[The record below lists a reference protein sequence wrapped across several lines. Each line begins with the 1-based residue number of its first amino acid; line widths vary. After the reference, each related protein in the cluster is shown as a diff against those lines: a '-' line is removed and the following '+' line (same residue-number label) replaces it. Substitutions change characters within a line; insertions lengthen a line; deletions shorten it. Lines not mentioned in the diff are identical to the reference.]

1 MRRIDVYRSSTTRNH
16 GRVTMEL
23 LLSTSVL
30 EGLQLVA
37 DTTHM
42 PDSSFSDFVIGVC
55 ESLYDESKRNV
66 IIGGY
71 LATG

>member
-1 MRRIDVYRSSTTRNH
+1 
-16 GRVTMEL
+16 MEL

-37 DTTHM
+37 DNTHL

-55 ESLYDESKRNV
+55 ESLYDEGKRNV

-71 LATG
+71 LAADATHSVTHH